1 MQAQFSAHDWLL
13 KRAKIIGMLRPGY
26 NQNPVERGELDLQE
40 TARSENIVT
49 GVVKRRFAIDPT
61 QRDAQVDFQ
70 FLDTELGI
78 LATRE
83 GLIAQMLAPDQVPLH
98 TAFSYFE
105 GGMNL
110 ETYLLDPKGRQADS
124 QFSSA
129 VSWLLE
135 LCGFRTLNLSA
146 LPDAEHL
153 RIDGK
158 EEGSCDIIAA
168 AESSPASLLL
178 VDCTTAVPR
187 QDKFARIRLT
197 AEEIAKQAASLFEKL
212 QVTVRPVIAVS
223 KDVPELRNP
232 EYLQAGTSILDKSQ
246 LQILFELVKVGN
258 REKAIRTACDFLS
271 LPYPATPSQ

>member
-1 MQAQFSAHDWLL
+1 
-13 KRAKIIGMLRPGY
+13 
-26 NQNPVERGELDLQE
+26 VE
-40 TARSENIVT
+40 
-49 GVVKRRFAIDPT
+49 
-61 QRDAQVDFQ
+61 FQ

-105 GGMNL
+105 GGKNL
-110 ETYLLDPKGRQADS
+110 EIYLLAPKGRQADS

-197 AEEIAKQAASLFEKL
+197 AEEIAKQAASLFERL

-223 KDVPELRNP
+223 KDVPALWNETPFAPFFDVTVFSCSAGLGDNDLIYFPILCKTSHLRGYRNYKEERIITP
-232 EYLQAGTSILDKSQ
+232 
-246 LQILFELVKVGN
+246 
-258 REKAIRTACDFLS
+258 RIRS
-271 LPYPATPSQ
+271 LPVP